1 MKLIVM
7 LLLGMVFNLMVDE
20 NFCCPENY
28 SVIIPYKDFVKMVE
42 MAKKVEHIE
51 KQYTRLQEQYA
62 AIRGMFS
69 ECLEKIKEIRD
80 FVGNS

>member
-1 MKLIVM
+1 MED
-7 LLLGMVFNLMVDE
+7 N
-20 NFCCPENY
+20 NFGCVENY
-28 SVIIPYKDFVKMVE
+28 SVLIPYSDLEKMVE

-51 KQYTRLQEQYA
+51 EQYSRLQEQYA

-69 ECLEKIKEIRD
+69 ECLEKIKEIRE